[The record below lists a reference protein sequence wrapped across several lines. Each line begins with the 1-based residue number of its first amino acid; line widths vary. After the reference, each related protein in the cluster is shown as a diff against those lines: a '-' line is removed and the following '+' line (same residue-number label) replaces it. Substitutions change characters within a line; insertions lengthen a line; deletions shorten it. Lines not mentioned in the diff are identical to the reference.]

1 MYRDPPA
8 RARAGKISLRV
19 ALTFP
24 THDMY
29 DDGWRLGMTATPSVP
44 TRPAP
49 NAVRPWIAVWEGFL
63 GSLMIL
69 AGSVGVGWIA
79 NGSPMI
85 RNPLVIA
92 MRTDGAGVMT
102 SIILLTV
109 GALILLRAWL
119 RLGQRLAG
127 WGEGTLRLVVAAVC
141 LWSAPLFLAVPIYSR
156 DVYAYTGQ
164 GRLMA
169 EGLDPYND
177 GISTLN
183 NWFMLGTDPSWAENR
198 TPYGPLFLWL
208 SRAVVGIT
216 GAQPDFSVL
225 LFRAI
230 ACAGVALCVIFIPK
244 LAAQHGVD
252 GARALWISVANPL
265 FLISFV
271 ASAHNDALMVGLA
284 VAGVWCA
291 ANRRGVLGVALVTA
305 SIAVKP
311 ITILLLPFVGL
322 LWAGKK
328 AGWGRRFAF
337 WAATGSLSLFLLW
350 LLGLPRGIGF
360 GWTWALLD
368 GTPGYTG
375 YSPSGFSGQL
385 VEGLFNAVGL
395 DGGAVAGGFRT
406 LLTVA
411 SIAIA
416 LWLILFGDPER
427 VVRRL
432 GLAFAAIVLLAP
444 IIQPW
449 YILWFLPFLAATGIR
464 NNWQIKA
471 CYVVVG
477 FFVVFGAQ
485 DQLFAWQFVEL
496 PVATQT
502 LSSAVALGVV
512 GYLLVL
518 DIHTRKLLF
527 GRSRIQ
533 P

>member
-1 MYRDPPA
+1 
-8 RARAGKISLRV
+8 
-19 ALTFP
+19 
-24 THDMY
+24 MY
-29 DDGWRLGMTATPSVP
+29 DDGWRLGLTATPSTP
-44 TRPAP
+44 TQRAP
-49 NAVRPWIAVWEGFL
+49 HAVRPWIALVEGFI
-63 GSLMIL
+63 GSLLIL
-69 AGSVGVGWIA
+69 VGSVGVGWIA

-92 MRTDGAGVMT
+92 MRTDGAGVMVST
-102 SIILLTV
+102 IMLTL

-127 WGEGTLRLVVAAVC
+127 WGTGTLPLVVKAVC
-141 LWSAPLFLAVPIYSR
+141 LWGGPLFFAVPIFSR

-177 GISTLN
+177 GISALN

-198 TPYGPLFLWL
+198 TPYGPVFLWL
-208 SRAVVGIT
+208 ARGVVGIT
-216 GAQPDFSVL
+216 GAQPDASVL
-225 LFRAI
+225 FFRAI
-230 ACAGVALCVIFIPK
+230 ACIGVALCVIFIPR

-291 ANRRGVLGVALVTA
+291 ANKRGFWGVVLVTA

-337 WAATGSLSLFLLW
+337 WAATGSLSFFILW
-350 LLGLPRGIGF
+350 LMGLPRDIGF
-360 GWTWALLD
+360 GWTWAILD
-368 GTPGYTG
+368 TTPGYTG
-375 YSPSGFSGQL
+375 YSPSGFSGQI
-385 VEGLFNAVGL
+385 VEAAFDVVGL
-395 DGGAVAGGFRT
+395 DGGAVAGGFRF
-406 LLTVA
+406 LLTLA
-411 SIAIA
+411 SIAIT
-416 LWLILFGDPER
+416 LWLILFGNPER

-464 NNWQIKA
+464 NNWEIKF

-496 PVATQT
+496 PMGART
-502 LSSAVALGVV
+502 LSTVVALSVV
-512 GYLLVL
+512 IYLLVL
-518 DIHTRKLLF
+518 DVHTRKLLF
-527 GRSRIQ
+527 GRSTEQ